1 MAARK
6 ELYGNMAGEKK
17 IGFTVIGTIRKVK
30 GSCSAGH
37 KAGDSMELSLHK
49 TGGLCGAFYHD
60 IYPHVVMLQMGGSF
74 PTEWGEADVLELEC
88 MDRHNA
94 VKIELRRIRE

>member
-1 MAARK
+1 
-6 ELYGNMAGEKK
+6 MAGEKK
-17 IGFTVIGTIRKVK
+17 IGFNVIGTIREVK

-37 KAGDSMELSLHK
+37 KVGDSMELSLHK

-60 IYPHVVMLQMGGSF
+60 IYPYVVMLQMGGSF
-74 PTEWGEADVLELEC
+74 PDEWGEADVLELEC